1 MRTDYAVKIPYA
13 LGLIATRSTTKEVTG
28 LKDLMQQHEVR
39 IRNGML
45 AYAELEKL
53 RAGDR
58 SPELLASFEKNQ
70 KDLGYGLLL
79 KKYAPNV
86 VDASEQHIQAAVK
99 ILFRMLQLCF
109 LFPCNGC
116 FWLLNAAFHFS
127 NLGSSEKKC

>member
-1 MRTDYAVKIPYA
+1 MILLGDESGYELGDVQKLNSLRSKPNGILILLLLRLLCLVYQTMKKMRTDYAVKIPYA

-58 SPELLASFEKNQ
+58 SPELLASFEKI
-70 KDLGYGLLL
+70 KR
-79 KKYAPNV
+79 
-86 VDASEQHIQAAVK
+86 
-99 ILFRMLQLCF
+99 FRLW
-109 LFPCNGC
+109 PT
-116 FWLLNAAFHFS
+116 S
-127 NLGSSEKKC
+127 

>member
-1 MRTDYAVKIPYA
+1 MILLGDESGYELGDVQKLNSLRSKPNGILILLLLRLLCLVYQTMKKMRTDYAVKIPYA

-58 SPELLASFEKNQ
+58 SPELLASFEKI
-70 KDLGYGLLL
+70 
-79 KKYAPNV
+79 KK
-86 VDASEQHIQAAVK
+86 I
-99 ILFRMLQLCF
+99 
-109 LFPCNGC
+109 
-116 FWLLNAAFHFS
+116 
-127 NLGSSEKKC
+127 